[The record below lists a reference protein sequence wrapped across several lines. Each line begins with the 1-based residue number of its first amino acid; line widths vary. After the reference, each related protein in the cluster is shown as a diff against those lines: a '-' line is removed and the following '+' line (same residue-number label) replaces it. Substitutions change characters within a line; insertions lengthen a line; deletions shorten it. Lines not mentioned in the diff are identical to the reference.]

1 VAFEEMKRIK
11 IPESNVEEELK
22 QALAEGAEKEKELQ
36 KVKLLNH
43 ELSV

>member
-1 VAFEEMKRIK
+1 VAFEEMKKIK
-11 IPESNVEEELK
+11 IPENNVEEELK
-22 QALAEGAEKEKELQ
+22 QALAEGVEKEKELQ